1 MQSGNVRTIIKAPG
15 IIYRQNTAST
25 TLANVRVDRENH
37 VISLVS
43 KIEPSPDWI
52 LGVAGL
58 ELCLENCTWV
68 NEKVLNL
75 YPWDIGTDAGPSY
88 MVSLNG
94 HLPCDGTNCS

>member
-1 MQSGNVRTIIKAPG
+1 MRTIIKAPG
-15 IIYRQNTAST
+15 VAYRKNTVGT
-25 TLANVRVDRENH
+25 TLANVRVDQQHH

-58 ELCLENCTWV
+58 ELCLENCTWIS
-68 NEKVLNL
+68 EKVLNL

-88 MVSLNG
+88 MVSLSE
-94 HLPCDGTNCS
+94 LYPF